1 MALPIAIKQIACER
15 LFHFHPIKTI
25 ARELGISTGAVRD
38 WRIFINKGDFEW
50 MTDQYVTSRTPR
62 IREATQDWMTHYPI
76 GYSDVARWHGVRPSD
91 VYRNIQSYLKKSP
104 SAKLPL
110 QLRGWTLFGPG
121 ASEGQMNKMP
131 DRIRQMVSQQ
141 IDSAKNEKELRR
153 NIEEMLICYE
163 SLFEEVMKDCKDEL
177 KKKELQRYLDQ
188 LREVLAS
195 LSPANS

>member
-1 MALPIAIKQIACER
+1 MWYGYLGHPWSVLVALPIAIKQIACER

-50 MTDQYVTSRTPR
+50 ITDQYVTSRTPR

-104 SAKLPL
+104 RDDPSPASRA
-110 QLRGWTLFGPG
+110 LRYESNERAENRIWANRPAAFFHYG
-121 ASEGQMNKMP
+121 ASTSNGLGATGGP
-131 DRIRQMVSQQ
+131 FCITSR
-141 IDSAKNEKELRR
+141 ARR
-153 NIEEMLICYE
+153 FCTSRWALCGAASWRRRT
-163 SLFEEVMKDCKDEL
+163 SLYC
-177 KKKELQRYLDQ
+177 
-188 LREVLAS
+188 
-195 LSPANS
+195 